1 MRLDARRLSRAFSP
15 RGALRRTGATPCQGG
30 MQRAREASPEGPGI
44 RRSRPWLAL
53 LACLAVG
60 GCVAGPNFK
69 PPASPETSGY
79 SADPLA
85 ATVGA
90 PDVAGGQA
98 QRFVSG
104 ADIAGDWWTLFHSQP
119 LDALID
125 EALANNHDL
134 KAAKAALLAAREG
147 VLAQR
152 GAYFPTVTAGFAATE
167 QKQSA

>member
-1 MRLDARRLSRAFSP
+1 
-15 RGALRRTGATPCQGG
+15 
-30 MQRAREASPEGPGI
+30 MQRVRGASPEGSGI
-44 RRSRPWLAL
+44 RRSRPRLAIL
-53 LACLAVG
+53 VCLAVG

-69 PPASPETSGY
+69 PPAPPATSAY
-79 SADPLA
+79 SAAPLA
-85 ATVGA
+85 ATVGT

-119 LDALID
+119 LDALIE

-152 GAYFPTVTAGFAATE
+152 GAYFPTVTAGFAASSLRRMVSSRSMSTR
-167 QKQSA
+167 KSSPASISLMRRMARVR